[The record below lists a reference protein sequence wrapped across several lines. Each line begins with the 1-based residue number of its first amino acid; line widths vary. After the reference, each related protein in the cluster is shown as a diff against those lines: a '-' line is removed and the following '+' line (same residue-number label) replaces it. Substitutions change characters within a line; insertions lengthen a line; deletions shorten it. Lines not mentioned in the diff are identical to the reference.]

1 MKGNSA
7 RIKRSGGGINSRVN
21 VSVPVRTGAPARG
34 ISPGAV
40 SQFGSSVG
48 NHATD
53 HRANLPYKGERYL
66 EGKTPAGGAVPLGN
80 AVAASTVCGVG
91 GSRTVMRNS
100 TQGTHGPTNP
110 GAPNPSA
117 KKPVFPGFK

>member
-66 EGKTPAGGAVPLGN
+66 GREDTGRWRGA
-80 AVAASTVCGVG
+80 SRQRS
-91 GSRTVMRNS
+91 GSVHRLRRRWLKDGDA
-100 TQGTHGPTNP
+100 QLDAGTHGPTNP